1 MDMEFQ
7 GKRIHRSNA
16 ITMRIRTIQTIRLTE
31 RIAIIIQIN
40 AIRTTQL
47 TAVVEHKTTSRIKPP
62 TEFCRR
68 LISYQCLYFFINS
81 LQRLSRA
88 FDKNGKNRLQRNSSS
103 VIFNRLAILAKTTSA
118 LQQFFPDGAPGNIFT
133 RLQTSESIFT

>member
-47 TAVVEHKTTSRIKPP
+47 TAVVEHKTTSKRDS
-62 TEFCRR
+62 RR
-68 LISYQCLYFFINS
+68 
-81 LQRLSRA
+81 
-88 FDKNGKNRLQRNSSS
+88 RNSVGGLSHIN
-103 VIFNRLAILAKTTSA
+103 VCIFL
-118 LQQFFPDGAPGNIFT
+118 
-133 RLQTSESIFT
+133 